1 MISRSILVV
10 ALSLQTV
17 AALAQATT
25 PPA

>member
-17 AALAQATT
+17 AALA
-25 PPA
+25 